1 MKKTATALFLVIFG
15 IQTLAGTASFAFGK
29 KQTSADP
36 ISSILDEIQLNPYIM
51 ALQKEFDA
59 AAKPTEQ
66 RGNETVITDSIQ
78 VGKRYEC
85 RVFYALSKNNPAAP
99 AEARSW
105 YEFSRFGRLFLDN
118 KSYLD
123 AGRIKTFAPNVM
135 MENELWGQSAE
146 KNYYEALRVNSHGD
160 LIVQSFSPQMIWA
173 RALMN
178 WLGIDEAINSW
189 LGKNKG
195 LALPTT
201 IFGAAGFIVSFS
213 YCPNPS
219 TPNALFEFGSDQQ
232 VIDYIQSL

>member
-1 MKKTATALFLVIFG
+1 MKNTTTLLFIIIFSLQSIFSGSG
-15 IQTLAGTASFAFGK
+15 IAMGK
-29 KQTSADP
+29 KQTSANP
-36 ISSILDEIQLNPYIM
+36 ISNIIDGIQLNPYVM

-85 RVFYALSKNNPAAP
+85 RVFYALSRDNPAAP

-118 KSYLD
+118 RAYLET
-123 AGRIKTFAPNVM
+123 GRIKTFAPNVM